1 MLAQRSMVYPCRTAR
16 SSSLPLKIIGQ
27 NNRPIV
33 SDKMIHSWNGDL
45 TCSRL
50 CMYANLSVSDF
61 CINLIGNDLPI
72 SSIKELLTQKKQ
84 ESIKNYNSSDESS
97 SGSTESI
104 SIQPSSESDNTEN
117 TESENE
123 LETQFVLEQDNKESN
138 NDLTI
143 TGSETHSSAE
153 TSSGY
158 SSIVNEMSDQTSQES
173 VMDDTC
179 TNLDEASSSDE
190 DELFKDF
197 RPKKSCLKKLFIDC
211 SDIESAVN
219 ATSSPL
225 NPSTPTSPSFS
236 LCSSSSISSPN
247 SYSSFSSNASKKRVS
262 FADSNGKE
270 LCTIRTMSEP
280 SNCPP
285 KLTSKIVEYFLNREF
300 NSSSSH
306 TRLNELNYYSNY
318 TSYGIS
324 SSSNLIDQD
333 KASIAVY
340 SLNFA
345 QPAGDYL
352 KFRQRLDENKVCLE
366 NVVLNRFCINGTIKV
381 KNINFHKQVFIRF
394 SLDKWSTYQDIQAQ
408 YVPSEYYSTPIGPS
422 SPTSYSATFYEANYQ
437 PNHKDYDTF
446 RFQFD
451 LPRHVDASTSHNNSP
466 NNTIQFCV
474 CYQTGN
480 EQYWDNNYGIN
491 YEILQYVIG
500 LVNKPAQ
507 AKSNFYLGKSKS
519 NNYFR
524 YDSAPAAPKSAAYSL
539 SNQSSSSSIYY

>member
-1 MLAQRSMVYPCRTAR
+1 MRQDLLLSSNPPMLAQRTIAYPCRATR
-16 SSSLPLKIIGQ
+16 SSSLPLKIINQ
-27 NNRPIV
+27 NKN
-33 SDKMIHSWNGDL
+33 SDKLIHSWNGNL
-45 TCSRL
+45 TCTRL
-50 CMYANLSVSDF
+50 CMYTNLSVSDF

-72 SSIKELLTQKKQ
+72 SSLKELLAQRKE
-84 ESIKNYNSSDESS
+84 ESKSYTSSD
-97 SGSTESI
+97 ESI
-104 SIQPSSESDNTEN
+104 SIQTNSESEFLISS
-117 TESENE
+117 ESENE
-123 LETQFVLEQDNKESN
+123 IETQFSLEQLDKKDESDEN
-138 NDLTI
+138 NDLTLI
-143 TGSETHSSAE
+143 GSDVPQQE

-158 SSIVNEMSDQTSQES
+158 LSMANESSTKCKLVETSLDE
-173 VMDDTC
+173 TC
-179 TNLDEASSSDE
+179 RNLDDGSSSE

-197 RPKKSCLKKLFIDC
+197 RPKKSCLKKLYIDC
-211 SDIESAVN
+211 SGDLESAN

-236 LCSSSSISSPN
+236 LSSSSVNSTSISSP
-247 SYSSFSSNASKKRVS
+247 SSCSFTSAKKRVS
-262 FADSNGKE
+262 FADTNGKE

-300 NSSSSH
+300 TSNRS
-306 TRLNELNYYSNY
+306 NDYYSNY

-324 SSSNLIDQD
+324 SSCSSSD
-333 KASIAVY
+333 APGSIAVY

-352 KFRQRLDENKVCLE
+352 KFRHRLDENKLCLE

-381 KNINFHKQVFIRF
+381 KNINFHKQVFIRCSF
-394 SLDKWSTYQDIQAQ
+394 DKWSTYQDIQAQ

-451 LPRHVDASTSHNNSP
+451 LPQHVNSSMSNNNSP
-466 NNTIQFCV
+466 HNIIQFCV
-474 CYQTGN
+474 CYKTGN
-480 EQYWDNNYGIN
+480 DEYWDNNFGVN

-500 LVNKPAQ
+500 INKPT
-507 AKSNFYLGKSKS
+507 KTKTNFYLGKSKS
-519 NNYFR
+519 SSSSSCFR
-524 YDSAPAAPKSAAYSL
+524 YDSAALSKATYSL
-539 SNQSSSSSIYY
+539 SNQSSSIYY